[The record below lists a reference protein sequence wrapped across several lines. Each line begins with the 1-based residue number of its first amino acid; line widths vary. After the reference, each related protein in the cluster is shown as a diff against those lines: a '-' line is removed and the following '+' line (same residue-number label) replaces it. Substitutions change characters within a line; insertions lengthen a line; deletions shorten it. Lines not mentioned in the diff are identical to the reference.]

1 MPQGFL
7 SQSNHRHLI
16 QVLWVAGYVYVAE
29 VWIKKEAGGGDGGN
43 VILLI
48 VGEWSRRRLQISS
61 VIETDRNV
69 RFGAAKLW
77 HHLSFQPSTPSVGP
91 GKANKGLLPCCFA

>member
-7 SQSNHRHLI
+7 SQSNHKHLL
-16 QVLWVAGYVYVAE
+16 QVLWVADYVYIAE

-48 VGEWSRRRLQISS
+48 VGEWSRRRFQISY
-61 VIETDRNV
+61 RNRQECKIRGCQTV
-69 RFGAAKLW
+69 
-77 HHLSFQPSTPSVGP
+77 TPSLIPTQHSQHG
-91 GKANKGLLPCCFA
+91 AW

>member
-16 QVLWVAGYVYVAE
+16 QVLWIAGYVYVAE

-48 VGEWSRRRLQISS
+48 VGE
-61 VIETDRNV
+61 
-69 RFGAAKLW
+69 
-77 HHLSFQPSTPSVGP
+77 
-91 GKANKGLLPCCFA
+91 